1 MSVFWPEPVVMSSS
15 GISCQSA
22 WDSLTCNLPQHTP
35 IYSLHTPSWIQEPDN
50 THWISEYLAF
60 ACHRGSSHG
69 GGKKNSGYSLGKKKK
84 PKKTLARFLLSIPSC
99 SLGNVLYYEKGKKRK
114 KRFLPSSFLAGF
126 FHGAAIASAVWGW
139 VSVLRFWNFARWT
152 CHCEWEQNHLS
163 ITATYTPPS
172 ESTRQRWVF
181 LIVVLT

>member
-1 MSVFWPEPVVMSSS
+1 MRQSDM
-15 GISCQSA
+15 QSA
-22 WDSLTCNLPQHTP
+22 SAHPNLLITHAQPNSGAWQHTLN
-35 IYSLHTPSWIQEPDN
+35 I
-50 THWISEYLAF
+50 WISRV
-60 ACHRGSSHG
+60 CVPPWKQSWW
-69 GGKKNSGYSLGKKKK
+69 GGKEFWVFTGKKKK
-84 PKKTLARFLLSIPSC
+84 SQKKTLARFLLSIPSC

-152 CHCEWEQNHLS
+152 CHCECEQNHLS